1 MTAFRNCAVIVCVCC
16 IACSIISLVAP
27 LGKMKKIM
35 NLILGM
41 FLLCSMV
48 IPVVGLF
55 DSFPSDFKFDESVSQ
70 YSDNTDDA
78 YNQMV
83 LNKTADNL
91 VLAADNLLKNE
102 GITADNIEL
111 ALKKTDNDSIYIS
124 SVVIYISEQYSHR
137 AQEITKIIA
146 SNMSKEPVIIV
157 NE

>member
-48 IPVVGLF
+48 IPVVGLL
-55 DSFPSDFKFDESVSQ
+55 DSFPSDFKFDESVAQ

-137 AQEITKIIA
+137 AHEITKIIA

>member
-1 MTAFRNCAVIVCVCC
+1 M
-16 IACSIISLVAP
+16 IIP
-27 LGKMKKIM
+27 I
-35 NLILGM
+35 I
-41 FLLCSMV
+41 
-48 IPVVGLF
+48 GLF
-55 DSFPSDFKFDESVSQ
+55 DSFSADFELDESVAQ
-70 YSDNTDDA
+70 YSDNTDNA
-78 YNQMV
+78 YNQLV
-83 LNKTADNL
+83 LSKTADNL

>member
-1 MTAFRNCAVIVCVCC
+1 MTAFKNSAVIVCVCC
-16 IACSIISLVAP
+16 IVCSIISLVAP

-55 DSFPSDFKFDESVSQ
+55 DSLPSGFEFDGTITE
-70 YSDNTDDA
+70 YDGENTPDYDK
-78 YNQMV
+78 MV
-83 LNKTADNL
+83 LNQTADNL

-102 GITADNIEL
+102 GIEASNIEL
-111 ALKKTDNDSIYIS
+111 ALKKTDNNSIYIS
-124 SVVIYISEQYSHR
+124 SVVIYITKQYENR
-137 AQEITKIIA
+137 AQDISKIIG

>member
-1 MTAFRNCAVIVCVCC
+1 
-16 IACSIISLVAP
+16 
-27 LGKMKKIM
+27 
-35 NLILGM
+35 
-41 FLLCSMV
+41 MV

-55 DSFPSDFKFDESVSQ
+55 DSFSSDFKFDESVAQ
-70 YSDNTDDA
+70 YSDNTDNA
-78 YNQMV
+78 YNQLV
-83 LNKTADNL
+83 LSKTADNL

>member
-1 MTAFRNCAVIVCVCC
+1 MTALKNSAVIVCVCC

-48 IPVVGLF
+48 IPFVGLF
-55 DSFPSDFKFDESVSQ
+55 DSFTADFEFDESATQ
-70 YSDNTDDA
+70 YSDDSTDA
-78 YNQMV
+78 YNQLV
-83 LNKTADNL
+83 LEQTADNL

-102 GITADNIEL
+102 GITASNIEL

-124 SVVIYISEQYSHR
+124 SVVIYISEQYEHR
-137 AQEITKIIA
+137 AQEITKIIG
-146 SNMSKEPVIIV
+146 SNMSKEPVIVV

>member
-1 MTAFRNCAVIVCVCC
+1 MTAFSNCAVIVCVCC
-16 IACSIISLVAP
+16 IASSIISLVAP

-55 DSFPSDFKFDESVSQ
+55 DSFSSDFKFDESVAQ
-70 YSDNTDDA
+70 YSDNTDNA
-78 YNQMV
+78 YNQLV
-83 LNKTADNL
+83 LSKTADNL